1 MVGGRAVK
9 YGEGK
14 IEKPI
19 GLIKKKTTE
28 TGTVSRGPA
37 SRRRLRCRLNRP
49 SFRFPLERSRNRSG
63 QVVYR

>member
-14 IEKPI
+14 IEKPNR
-19 GLIKKKTTE
+19 LIKKKTTE

-37 SRRRLRCRLNRP
+37 SRRRRRLRCHLNRP

-63 QVVYR
+63 